1 MPKNYNYFYDKNK
14 MIVNINFVVNQDPM
28 SWKKSVKKN
37 IAKLLIYPFT
47 LLAALNCNLINFCNK
62 Y

>member
-14 MIVNINFVVNQDPM
+14 IIVNIDFVINQDPM

-37 IAKLLIYPFT
+37 IAKLFIYPFT
-47 LLAALNCNLINFCNK
+47 
-62 Y
+62 